1 MDGKNGLCVGCD
13 KGDSSEVKMRIQIEF
28 FKNDLVEAIDAG
40 VYEIAVR
47 KNEQTKPL
55 YIGESVT
62 VLGRCAYHLYQ
73 LKSHPSYFGFT
84 KSTINDPSIV
94 LCFSLRGSIAN
105 TQKRKKTEKKL
116 IGKELPL
123 SQSGISD
130 RLKRP
135 KERKAAL
142 EEFLNSC

>member
-1 MDGKNGLCVGCD
+1 
-13 KGDSSEVKMRIQIEF
+13 MRIQIEF
-28 FKNDLVEAIDAG
+28 FKNDLREAIGAG
-40 VYEIAVR
+40 IYEIAVCKSGHR
-47 KNEQTKPL
+47 KAL

-62 VLGRCAYHLYQ
+62 VLGRCAYHLYL
-73 LKSHPSYFGFT
+73 LKSNPSYFGFT

-94 LCFSLRGSIAN
+94 LCFSLRENTTN

-116 IGKELPL
+116 ISKELPL

-135 KERKAAL
+135 QERRAAL
-142 EEFLNSC
+142 EEFLAIAADKPIQSF